1 MRRLPV
7 YLLIDCSGSMIGEPI
22 EAVKVGLQ
30 TMTSALRTDPYALE
44 TVHLSVITFSQQAH
58 QSVPLTELVQFQVPD
73 IHASGTTA
81 LGEALALL
89 AQCIERDVKKTTPE
103 SKGDWKP
110 VCFLLTDGQATDDLN
125 RGIAALR
132 NVKMGTLV
140 ACAAGPSA
148 NTAELRKITESVV
161 SLDTADSSTLKA
173 FFQWVSASVSVSS
186 QKIERGGKEADGLSE
201 LPPLPPEINP
211 AL

>member
-7 YLLIDCSGSMIGEPI
+7 YLLIDTSGSMTGEPI

-30 TMTSALRTDPYALE
+30 TMVSALRADPYALE
-44 TVHLSVITFSQQAH
+44 TAFLSVITFSDKAVQT
-58 QSVPLTELVQFQVPD
+58 VPLTELVQFQAPD
-73 IHASGTTA
+73 LNASGTTA
-81 LGEALALL
+81 LGGALSLL
-89 AQCIERDVKKTTPE
+89 ADCIERDVKKTTAE
-103 SKGDWKP
+103 AKGDWKP

-125 RGIAALR
+125 RGIEALR
-132 NVKMGTLV
+132 RVKMGTLV

-148 NTAELRKITESVV
+148 NTSDLRKVTEAVV
-161 SLDTADSSTLKA
+161 TLDTADSNTLKA

-186 QKIERGGKEADGLSE
+186 QKLDRGTKEVDGLSE
-201 LPPLPPEINP
+201 LPPPPPEVNV

>member
-7 YLLIDCSGSMIGEPI
+7 YLLIDTSGSMTGEPI

-44 TVHLSVITFSQQAH
+44 TAYLSVITFSDRATQI
-58 QSVPLTELVQFQVPD
+58 VPLTELVQFQAPD
-73 IHASGTTA
+73 LEASGTTA
-81 LGEALALL
+81 LGEALSLL
-89 AQCIERDVKKTTPE
+89 AQCVDRDVRKTSPE

-110 VCFLLTDGQATDDLN
+110 VCFLLTDGQATDDIS
-125 RGIAALR
+125 RGIAALGT
-132 NVKMGTLV
+132 VKVGTLV

-148 NTAELRKITESVV
+148 NITELRKITESVV
-161 SLDTADSSTLKA
+161 SLDTADSNTLKA

-186 QKIERGGKEADGLSE
+186 QKIERGSKEVDGLSE

-211 AL
+211 VL

>member
-1 MRRLPV
+1 ML
-7 YLLIDCSGSMIGEPI
+7 GEGI

-44 TVHLSVITFSQQAH
+44 TVYLSVITFNDQAT
-58 QSVPLTELVQFQVPD
+58 QTVPLTELVQFQAPD
-73 IHASGTTA
+73 IRAGGTTA
-81 LGEALALL
+81 LGGALTLL
-89 AQCIERDVKKTTPE
+89 AQCIERDVRKTTAE

-110 VCFLLTDGQATDDLN
+110 LCFLLTDGDATDDLS
-125 RGIAALR
+125 RGIAALKS
-132 NVKMGTLV
+132 VKIGSLV

-148 NTAELRKITESVV
+148 NTTELRKITEAVV

-186 QKIERGGKEADGLSE
+186 QKIERGGKEADGLAE

>member
-7 YLLIDCSGSMIGEPI
+7 YLLIDTSGSMFGEPI

-30 TMTSALRTDPYALE
+30 TMVSALRTDPYALE
-44 TVHLSVITFSQQAH
+44 TVHMSVITFAEKAAQI
-58 QSVPLTELVQFQVPD
+58 VPLTELVQFQAPD
-73 IHASGTTA
+73 LQAGGTTA
-81 LGEALALL
+81 LGEALSLL
-89 AQCIERDVKKTTPE
+89 AQCIERDVKRTTAD

-110 VCFLLTDGQATDDLN
+110 ACFLLTDGQATDDLE

-132 NVKMGTLV
+132 TARIGTLV
-140 ACAAGPSA
+140 ACAAGPMA
-148 NTAELRKITESVV
+148 NTAELRKITESVI
-161 SLDTADSSTLKA
+161 SLDTADSNTLKA

-186 QKIERGGKEADGLSE
+186 QKIERTTREVDGLSE

>member
-7 YLLIDCSGSMIGEPI
+7 YLLIDISGSMHGEPI

-30 TMTSALRTDPYALE
+30 TMTSALRQDPYALE
-44 TVHLSVITFSQQAH
+44 TVFLSVITFETVANQV
-58 QSVPLTELVQFQVPD
+58 VPLTELVNFQPPD
-73 IHASGTTA
+73 LQPTGTTSMGAA
-81 LGEALALL
+81 LSLL
-89 AQCIERDVKKTTPE
+89 ADCVKRDVRTA
-103 SKGDWKP
+103 SSDGGKGDWKP
-110 VCFLLTDGQATDDLN
+110 LCFLLTDGVPTDDLN
-125 RGIAALR
+125 KGIEALR
-132 NVKMGTLV
+132 QVKMGNVV

-148 NTAELRKITESVV
+148 DTAALRKITEAVV
-161 SLDTADSSTLKA
+161 ALDTADSGSLKA

-186 QKIERGGKEADGLSE
+186 QKIERGKEVDGLSE